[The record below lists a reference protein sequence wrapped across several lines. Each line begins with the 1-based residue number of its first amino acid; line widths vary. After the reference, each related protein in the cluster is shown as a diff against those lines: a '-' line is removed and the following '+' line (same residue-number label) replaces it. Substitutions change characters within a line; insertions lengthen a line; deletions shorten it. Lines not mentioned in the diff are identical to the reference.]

1 MPFGIQ
7 QAVSRPGGNGGAT
20 LIEVLVALA
29 VLSVGLAGL
38 SATQLRT
45 LEHLRVVVQESRAA
59 LFAADMAEQLEGA
72 GAPGQA
78 ALERWRSEIAASLPQ
93 GSGIVCGDS
102 TPFDGTAQAPAC
114 DGAGGFMAIK
124 LWWDED
130 NDGNAERAR
139 ISVLRP

>member
-1 MPFGIQ
+1 MYNEAFS
-7 QAVSRPGGNGGAT
+7 ARAASGGAT

-78 ALERWRSEIAASLPQ
+78 ALERWRAEIAASLPQ
-93 GSGIVCGDS
+93 GSGVVCGDS
-102 TPFDGTAQAPAC
+102 TPFDGSAQAPAC
-114 DGAGGFMAIK
+114 DGGGGFMAIK

-139 ISVLRP
+139 ITVLRP

>member
-1 MPFGIQ
+1 MYNEAFS
-7 QAVSRPGGNGGAT
+7 ARAASGGAT

-45 LEHLRVVVQESRAA
+45 LAHLRVVVQESRAA

-78 ALERWRSEIAASLPQ
+78 ALERWRGEIAASLPQ
-93 GSGIVCGDS
+93 GSGVVCGDS
-102 TPFDGTAQAPAC
+102 TPFDGSAQAPAC
-114 DGAGGFMAIK
+114 DGGGGFMAIK

-139 ISVLRP
+139 ITVLRP

>member
-1 MPFGIQ
+1 MYNEAFS
-7 QAVSRPGGNGGAT
+7 ARAASGGAT

-45 LEHLRVVVQESRAA
+45 LAHLRVVVQESRAA

-78 ALERWRSEIAASLPQ
+78 ALERWRGEIADSLPQ
-93 GSGIVCGDS
+93 GSGVVCGDS
-102 TPFDGTAQAPAC
+102 TPFDGSAQAPAC
-114 DGAGGFMAIK
+114 DGGGGFMAIK

-139 ISVLRP
+139 ITVLRP

>member
-1 MPFGIQ
+1 MESSKTFPTHT
-7 QAVSRPGGNGGAT
+7 ANGGAT

-29 VLSVGLAGL
+29 VLSLGLAGL
-38 SATQLRT
+38 AATQLRT
-45 LEHLRVVVQESRAA
+45 LAHLRLVTLESSAA
-59 LFAADMAEQLEGA
+59 LLAADMAEQLEGP
-72 GAPGQA
+72 GAPGPA
-78 ALERWRSEIAASLPQ
+78 ALERWRAEIAASLPH
-93 GSGIVCGDS
+93 GSGTVCGDS

-114 DGAGGFMAIK
+114 DGGGEFMAIK

>member
-1 MPFGIQ
+1 MYNEAFS
-7 QAVSRPGGNGGAT
+7 ARAASGGAT

-45 LEHLRVVVQESRAA
+45 LAHLRVVVQESRAA

-78 ALERWRSEIAASLPQ
+78 ALERWRAEIAASLPQ
-93 GSGIVCGDS
+93 GSGVVCGDS
-102 TPFDGTAQAPAC
+102 TPFDGSAQAPAC
-114 DGAGGFMAIK
+114 DGGGGFMAIK

-139 ISVLRP
+139 ITVLRP